1 MWRNRWAY
9 LQQDGIAPVLIGEFG
24 GRSIGSDSEGIWQ
37 RSFISFLEQGG
48 FSYTCGVWNPDAWI
62 GGLLIDDRGTLNQA
76 KIDLLRASQ
85 APLFS
90 SVSAYGTLV
99 Q

>member
-62 GGLLIDDRGTLNQA
+62 GDRQSAMAPGGS
-76 KIDLLRASQ
+76 ASGRR
-85 APLFS
+85 L
-90 SVSAYGTLV
+90 
-99 Q
+99 